1 MSHRDT
7 WAELIRLFLPESADA
22 RADWRAERP
31 ESPVIAIEERLNTPH
46 ITPRV
51 LLIGTIGAGK
61 TTELQ
66 HLVATRATQ
75 DFVVML
81 DLARVLSSEGV
92 GHAEALQ
99 RVNAWEVCFL
109 AAVAVYRAATEQFG
123 LSFSP
128 HRIRELKQA
137 WSNIQPPTADG
148 KQAEIDVLKL
158 AQGLA
163 LTTSAA
169 VALASPAAP
178 LGAKLAPTALAHL
191 AAAGKMVVS
200 WGRRNA
206 TLDEPGPMETMQ
218 TLLDAVNALIGD
230 VQAAHRRV
238 LLVLDGLD
246 RIRTIERARALFVES
261 DLLGRLACPVV
272 ACGPF
277 ALRHHPAL
285 ISVPHFD
292 PKILVN
298 VPVLDQDDPTREGP
312 GIDFLV
318 EVYQRRVADLPT
330 PLVNTAQL
338 RRLAYYSGGTVREF
352 VRLVGR
358 LAERGYHDN
367 LPHATD
373 AQIETVL
380 DERRRQI
387 ESGLTSDHGKVLRA
401 VMADP
406 KHELPNNNLCW
417 DMLTTGQLLPY
428 PDGSEWFYPH
438 PLLTLGFLRD

>member
-1 MSHRDT
+1 
-7 WAELIRLFLPESADA
+7 
-22 RADWRAERP
+22 
-31 ESPVIAIEERLNTPH
+31 
-46 ITPRV
+46 
-51 LLIGTIGAGK
+51 
-61 TTELQ
+61 
-66 HLVATRATQ
+66 
-75 DFVVML
+75 
-81 DLARVLSSEGV
+81 
-92 GHAEALQ
+92 
-99 RVNAWEVCFL
+99 
-109 AAVAVYRAATEQFG
+109 
-123 LSFSP
+123 
-128 HRIRELKQA
+128 
-137 WSNIQPPTADG
+137 
-148 KQAEIDVLKL
+148 
-158 AQGLA
+158 
-163 LTTSAA
+163 
-169 VALASPAAP
+169 
-178 LGAKLAPTALAHL
+178 
-191 AAAGKMVVS
+191 MVVS

-261 DLLGRLACPVV
+261 DLLGQLACPVV

-312 GIDFLV
+312 GINFLV